1 MDSIWIQGGKPLKGD
16 IQISGAKNSAL
27 TLLPCALLTKE
38 PLTLGNLPRLADVDS
53 FGHLLNELGVSTQV
67 AGAKRGQINRRMTLT
82 ADDIISTV
90 APYDM
95 VRKMRA
101 SILVLGPM
109 LARMGESTVSL
120 PGGCAIGDRPIDLHL
135 KALEA
140 IGAEIEI
147 AAGYV
152 KATAPKGRL
161 EGGDFSFP
169 VVSVGATENAVMAA
183 VLAKGRSQLFNAARE
198 PEIVDLCNLLVAMGA
213 QIEGIGSGHLIIDGV
228 EALHGAD
235 YDVMPDRIEAGS
247 YACAAGI
254 TGGSLHLIGVRPEEM
269 LATTNVLA
277 QTGLAIEFTDKG
289 MRVTAHQPLK
299 PVAVSTAP
307 FPGFA
312 TDMQAQLMA
321 MLCVAGGQSFL
332 EETIFE
338 NRYMH
343 VPELRR
349 MGAEI
354 EVHGRSAI
362 VHGPKPLTGASVMAT
377 DLRASMS
384 LVLAGLAAEGETEVL
399 RVYHLDRGY
408 ERLEDKLSAVG
419 ATIERRSA
427 G

>member
-1 MDSIWIQGGKPLKGD
+1 MDSIRITGGKRLEGKIP
-16 IQISGAKNSAL
+16 ISGAKNSAL
-27 TLLPCALLTKE
+27 ALLPCALLTDEK
-38 PLTLGNLPRLADVDS
+38 LTLANLPRLADVDNFS
-53 FGHLLNELGVSTQV
+53 HLMNQLGVSTSV
-67 AGAKRGQINRRMTLT
+67 AGVKKGEVGRKMTLE
-82 ADDIISTV
+82 AKEIASTV

-109 LARMGESTVSL
+109 LARCGESTVSL

-135 KALEA
+135 RALECM
-140 IGAEIEI
+140 GAEIEL

-161 EGGDFSFP
+161 PGGDFSFP

-183 VLAKGRSQLFNAARE
+183 VLATGRTQLFNAARE
-198 PEIVDLCNLLVAMGA
+198 PEIVDLCNLLVTMGA
-213 QIEGIGSGHLIIDGV
+213 KIEGIGSSHLIVDGV
-228 EALHGAD
+228 EGLHGCT
-235 YDVMPDRIEAGS
+235 YEVMPDRIEAGS

-254 TGGSLHLIGVRPEEM
+254 TGGSIDLVGARPEDM
-269 LATTNVLA
+269 LAITN
-277 QTGLAIEFTDKG
+277 GLAAAGLVIEFTGAG
-289 MRVTAHQPLK
+289 MKVSAHQPLR
-299 PVAVSTAP
+299 PLAISTAP
-307 FPGFA
+307 YPGFP
-312 TDMQAQLMA
+312 TDMQAQFMA
-321 MLCVAGGQSFL
+321 MLAVAEGQSFL

-349 MGAEI
+349 MGADI

-362 VHGPKPLTGASVMAT
+362 VKGGSPLTGAQVMAT

-384 LVLAGLAAEGETEVL
+384 LVLAGLASEGETEVL

-408 ERLEDKLSAVG
+408 ERLEEKLSAVG
-419 ATIERRSA
+419 ATIERVSA